1 MPTRDNSASQ
11 RSYTED
17 EARGKLR
24 RLTQKGS
31 IREYVKEFSE
41 LLLEIPDVG
50 EKDSLFS
57 FMDGLAGWAK
67 MELQRRGVQTLAQ
80 AMQVVESLIEFKKI
94 GDSFQ
99 TKRQEGK
106 AC

>member
-1 MPTRDNSASQ
+1 MKKGTCSIDTWEEFKADLKRQFYPENA
-11 RSYTED
+11 ED

-31 IREYVKEFSE
+31 ICEYVKEFSE
-41 LLLEIPDVG
+41 LLLEIPDMS

-67 MELQRRGVQTLAQ
+67 MELQRRGV
-80 AMQVVESLIEFKKI
+80 
-94 GDSFQ
+94 
-99 TKRQEGK
+99 
-106 AC
+106 